1 MIYIMEFD
9 NVTFRGVAIH
19 CLGSFEQLD
28 TVRVDKES
36 ITKEIE
42 SNLGEE
48 LLETGLLSQY
58 VYEEGEVRQKPLPP
72 TED

>member
-9 NVTFRGVAIH
+9 SVTFRGIAIH
-19 CLGSFEQLD
+19 RLNSFEELD
-28 TVRVDKES
+28 TVRLDKES
-36 ITKEIE
+36 IIKEIE

-58 VYEEGEVRQKPLPP
+58 VYEEGEIRREPLPIG
-72 TED
+72 D